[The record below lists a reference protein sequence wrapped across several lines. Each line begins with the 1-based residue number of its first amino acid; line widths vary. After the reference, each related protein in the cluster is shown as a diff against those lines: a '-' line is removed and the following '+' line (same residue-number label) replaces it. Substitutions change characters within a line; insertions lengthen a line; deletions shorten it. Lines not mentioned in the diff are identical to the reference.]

1 MAALAPEPDGMLPRA
16 ELGDTL
22 SAHFLAEG
30 DHPAAEVAGWMAAFI
45 AGARESLEIALYD
58 CRLDDATV
66 ASIAGALR
74 DRLRA
79 GVRVRLV
86 YDAGERKPQ
95 GPEGIEAV
103 GGDPAEERTH
113 ERVAELG
120 LPDEAIRACHGQGLM
135 HHKYIVRDGEYVWT
149 GSMNWSHDS
158 MERMENT
165 LVTLRSRE
173 LAAYFAQDFGQLW
186 ATGEIGTSGAF
197 RTEPQTLRLH
207 GAPTQVDVDFS
218 PGQGQH
224 INEWVARRVR
234 DARRRVVICSM
245 LFTSSKLLNALLEQL
260 DRGRVDMWGV
270 VDETQMAGVLH
281 QWRDNPQL
289 AWKVEAVRRIVEE
302 AGLVGKRSVP
312 YAPGRRHNFMH
323 NKTVIA
329 DDVVITGSYNLS
341 HNAQGNAENM
351 LAVPNAAFAGEA
363 IDYVDALARRYAGG
377 QDRDPRGT
385 TIGGVDDHDRDR

>member
-1 MAALAPEPDGMLPRA
+1 MTYLVPDPDGMLPRFTPD
-16 ELGDTL
+16 DTL
-22 SAHFLAEG
+22 SAHFLAQG
-30 DHPAAEVAGWMAAFI
+30 DHPAPEVAGWLAGFI
-45 AGARESLEIALYD
+45 RQAWESLDIALYD
-58 CRLDDATV
+58 CRLDDAAV
-66 ASIAGALR
+66 ATIAAALQ

-79 GVRVRLV
+79 GVRIRLV

-95 GPEGIEAV
+95 GPEAV
-103 GGDPAEERTH
+103 ADHGADPAELDTH

-120 LPDEAIRACHGQGLM
+120 LPDEALRPCRGQGLM

-165 LVTLRSRE
+165 LITLRSRE
-173 LAAYFAQDFGQLW
+173 LAAYFAQDFAQLY
-186 ATGEIGTSGAF
+186 ATGSIETSGAF

-207 GAPTQVDVDFS
+207 GVPTQVDVDFS

-234 DARRRVVICSM
+234 DAQRRVILCSM
-245 LFTSSKLLNALLEQL
+245 LINSSELLRALLEQL
-260 DRGRVDMWGV
+260 DRGRVEMWGV
-270 VDETQMAGVLH
+270 IDETQMAGVLY

-289 AWKVEAVRRIVEE
+289 AWKIDAVRRIVAD

-312 YAPGRRHNFMH
+312 YSPGRRHNFMH
-323 NKTVIA
+323 NKMVIA
-329 DDVVITGSYNLS
+329 DNVVITGSYNLS

-351 LAVPNAAFAGEA
+351 LAISNAAFASEA
-363 IDYVDALARRYAGG
+363 IAYVDMLRQRYANG
-377 QDRDPRGT
+377 QDRGPSPRSDAPAV
-385 TIGGVDDHDRDR
+385 VDRK

>member
-1 MAALAPEPDGMLPRA
+1 MARLTPDADGMLPRA
-16 ELGDTL
+16 EPDDTL

-30 DHPAAEVAGWMAAFI
+30 DHPAAEVAGWLAGFI
-45 AGARESLEIALYD
+45 GGARSSLDIALYD
-58 CRLDDATV
+58 CRLDDTTV
-66 ASIAGALR
+66 ASIAQALR

-95 GPEGIEAV
+95 GPEGTDAI
-103 GGDPAEERTH
+103 GGDLAERDTH

-120 LPDEAIRACHGQGLM
+120 IPPESIRACHGQGLM

-165 LVTLRSRE
+165 LLTLRSRE
-173 LAAYFAQDFGQLW
+173 LADYFARDFDQLF

-197 RTEPQTLRLH
+197 RTEPAMLRLH
-207 GAPTQVDVDFS
+207 GVPTQVDVDFS

-224 INEWVARRVR
+224 INEWIARRVR
-234 DARRRVVICSM
+234 AAERRVVICSM
-245 LFTSSKLLNALLEQL
+245 LFTSSKLLHALLEQL
-260 DRGRVDMWGV
+260 DRGQVDMWGV

-281 QWRDNPQL
+281 QWRGNSQL
-289 AWKVEAVRRIVEE
+289 AWKIDAVERIVAE

-312 YAPGRRHNFMH
+312 YSPGQRHNFMH
-323 NKTVIA
+323 NKLLVIDNA
-329 DDVVITGSYNLS
+329 VVTGSYNLS

-351 LAVPNAAFAGEA
+351 LAITSAAFAAEA
-363 IDYVDALARRYAGG
+363 IAYAEALAHRYSGGIDRSRRPFAP
-377 QDRDPRGT
+377 RDPDVNR
-385 TIGGVDDHDRDR
+385 HR